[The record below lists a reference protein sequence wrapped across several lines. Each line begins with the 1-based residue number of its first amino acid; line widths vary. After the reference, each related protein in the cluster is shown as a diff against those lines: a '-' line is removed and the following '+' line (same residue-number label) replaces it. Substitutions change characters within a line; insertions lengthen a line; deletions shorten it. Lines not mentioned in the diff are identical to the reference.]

1 MWAGSVQYA
10 ALPDIQTV
18 PVPTVS
24 ILPPLLANGQAY
36 TDQDRGMFLHWTFAT
51 FTGTEFVDPTVWPL
65 DTFSPTGLNIPQWA
79 SVAANFGC
87 RYAVLTIKHLEGFC
101 LWPTTTT
108 TRGIANTTWYASHG
122 NPDIVQQYVT
132 AFRAAGVLPCYYF
145 TINDTAWV
153 AAHPGWID
161 ADFKAYIQ
169 AQMTEVLTRY
179 GQIGAIWLDSSY
191 PAMGGW
197 HPWASAAERNN
208 FIRGVSPGIIIIDN
222 SYRENLS
229 ETDVI
234 SYESGGGGPS
244 LPAGNTNPAEFS
256 FSIGGP
262 TQWFWKSDTETIYD
276 AGSIS
281 SAITNANSN
290 NASCLVNV
298 PPNTAGV
305 IPQQFIDRLNETQ
318 ILRGEA
324 PRVSPNNMTSNTVP
338 SPYVA
343 SASSEY
349 PGGYEAYRS
358 FNSVLDTFWSS
369 SAGTLPAWIQ
379 IDLGSTQLV
388 SRYMIQVRKGAVYSQ
403 WKAWTLAGSPNG
415 SSWTTVDT
423 RSQAVQTPGTVQ
435 FFDITPASYRY
446 WRWTITD
453 SNTSTGPGVG
463 DADVGNLALI

>member
-1 MWAGSVQYA
+1 MSWAVAIRKGEITTSRAIPVSA
-10 ALPDIQTV
+10 AAP
-18 PVPTVS
+18 PP
-24 ILPPLLANGQAY
+24 PPLLANGQAY

-79 SVAANFGC
+79 TVAANFGC
-87 RYAVLTIKHLEGFC
+87 KYAVLTIKHLEGFC

-153 AAHPGWID
+153 AAHPLWTD
-161 ADFKAYIQ
+161 PEFKAYIQ

-256 FSIGGP
+256 FSIGGA
-262 TQWFWKSDTETIYD
+262 TQWFWKSDTETIFD
-276 AGSIS
+276 AGTIS
-281 SAITNANSN
+281 GAITNANSN

-305 IPQQFIDRLNETQ
+305 IPQQFIDRLDETRVV
-318 ILRGEA
+318 LGEN
-324 PRVSPNNMTSNTVP
+324 RISPSNMTTNTTP

-343 SASSEY
+343 SALTEY
-349 PGGYEAYRS
+349 PGYSAWNA
-358 FNSVLDTFWSS
+358 FNSTVDSFWSS
-369 SAGTLPAWIQ
+369 NGGLPTWIQ
-379 IDLGSTQLV
+379 IDLGSAQTV
-388 SRYMIQVRKGAVYSQ
+388 SKYMMQARKGVTYGQ
-403 WKAWTLAGSPNG
+403 WLAWTLAGSPNG

-423 RSQAVQTPGTVQ
+423 RTQSVVVPGEVR
-435 FFDITPASYRY
+435 FFTITPASYRY
-446 WRWTITD
+446 WRWTIT
-453 SNTSTGPGVG
+453 STNTGT
-463 DADVGNLALI
+463 DADCAQLALI